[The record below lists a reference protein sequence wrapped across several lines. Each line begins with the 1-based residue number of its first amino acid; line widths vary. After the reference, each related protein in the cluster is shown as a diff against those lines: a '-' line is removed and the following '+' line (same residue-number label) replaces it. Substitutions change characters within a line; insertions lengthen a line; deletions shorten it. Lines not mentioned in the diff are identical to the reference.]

1 MVGQGKDGV
10 MSDVLDRRDPA
21 SYERQ
26 RFENYVKAVGDV
38 VAKKDT
44 IILSLASAIGELL
57 DLVDDKHKTKEQV
70 IFAERVRYNALN
82 DLCLVVTRPSQG
94 SSLNSNTAQTHDDK

>member
-1 MVGQGKDGV
+1 

-21 SYERQ
+21 AYERQ

-57 DLVDDKHKTKEQV
+57 DLVDEKHKTKEQV

-82 DLCLVVTRPSQG
+82 DLSLVITLPFPET
-94 SSLNSNTAQTHDDK
+94 LLKTNTAQTHDDK